1 MRSCE
6 ICGNKNFCLIA
17 TEIREGKGRIM
28 RCNNCGLFMQDLDWD
43 EQKLREYYE
52 EEYQSTNPLIAGKIL
67 TSEEHFNERIQTI
80 QPIFEQIKP
89 LLSKDKKV
97 LEVGSGSGALLSL
110 CKPLVK
116 KCEGVELKTE
126 FVEFTKKNLGIEAYA
141 EDVNKLKLDEK
152 FDVIIMISTLDH
164 LPTPLE
170 TLITLKSLLTVNG
183 KIYIE
188 VPNRDEALNYFLPE
202 PNLSNFRRF
211 FWHRA
216 HLFYFTKETISALFK
231 KAGLSIKVTCRH
243 DYTLKNYLNWYF
255 VGKPQSGLVIGMVRN
270 ELFDGSSDFEVR
282 MNKMFANMEKEFRK
296 IMSETFRGDSLCCIG
311 WI

>member
-1 MRSCE
+1 
-6 ICGNKNFCLIA
+6 
-17 TEIREGKGRIM
+17 
-28 RCNNCGLFMQDLDWD
+28 
-43 EQKLREYYE
+43 
-52 EEYQSTNPLIAGKIL
+52 
-67 TSEEHFNERIQTI
+67 
-80 QPIFEQIKP
+80 
-89 LLSKDKKV
+89 
-97 LEVGSGSGALLSL
+97 
-110 CKPLVK
+110 
-116 KCEGVELKTE
+116 
-126 FVEFTKKNLGIEAYA
+126 
-141 EDVNKLKLDEK
+141 
-152 FDVIIMISTLDH
+152 MISTLDH
-164 LPTPLE
+164 LPNPLE

-188 VPNRDEALNYFLPE
+188 VPNCDEALNYFLPE

-255 VGKPQSGLVIGMVRN
+255 VGKPQSGLVTGMVRN
-270 ELFDGSSDFEVR
+270 ELFDGNSDFEVR
-282 MNKMFANMEKEFRK
+282 MNKMFATMEKEFRK